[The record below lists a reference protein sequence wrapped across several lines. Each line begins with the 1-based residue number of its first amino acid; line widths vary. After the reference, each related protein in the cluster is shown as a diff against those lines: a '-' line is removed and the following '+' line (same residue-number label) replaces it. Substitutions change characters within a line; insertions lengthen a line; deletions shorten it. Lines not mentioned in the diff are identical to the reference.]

1 MNSES
6 LQSFEDKSP
15 QHVRLNANFDGASV
29 LQAIPKEWQHV
40 IIVDEFLIPV
50 PPNHGHTRV
59 CEVMGLDQ
67 IGDTIDGPPCFV
79 RIGSLRQRFEQNMSR
94 PQAKK
99 IMILAL
105 GCKQKL
111 RSHPS
116 RPDVVEDIENI
127 PPGQLLDI

>member
-99 IMILAL
+99 IYDFGTGLQTETS
-105 GCKQKL
+105 K
-111 RSHPS
+111 
-116 RPDVVEDIENI
+116 
-127 PPGQLLDI
+127 PP